1 MMNEKGPV
9 EGRKSRVTIA
19 LAAYRRSKPG
29 IDHISQI
36 QEPRHVEAMH
46 IGRAGT
52 ARAQEPSARESLADG
67 VALIRGIIR
76 LVQQKWAAAPSY
88 LTPRT
93 IVIASC
99 VAVVS
104 GCWLHHLRGGNGGK
118 EKE

>member
-1 MMNEKGPV
+1 VRRGDGRLVYLQKLKKKTAGNQNSETAYEVMMNEKGPV

-52 ARAQEPSARESLADG
+52 ARAQESFA
-67 VALIRGIIR
+67 
-76 LVQQKWAAAPSY
+76 
-88 LTPRT
+88 
-93 IVIASC
+93 
-99 VAVVS
+99 
-104 GCWLHHLRGGNGGK
+104 
-118 EKE
+118 

>member
-1 MMNEKGPV
+1 MNEKGPV

-76 LVQQKWAAAPSY
+76 LV
-88 LTPRT
+88 RGE
-93 IVIASC
+93 ASRKLIM
-99 VAVVS
+99 V
-104 GCWLHHLRGGNGGK
+104 HLSRDT
-118 EKE
+118 

>member
-104 GCWLHHLRGGNGGK
+104 GCWLHHMRGGNGLCLDP
-118 EKE
+118 

>member
-1 MMNEKGPV
+1 MHEKGPI
-9 EGRKSRVTIA
+9 EGRKSIVVTIA
-19 LAAYRRSKPG
+19 LAEYGCSKPG

-52 ARAQEPSARESLADG
+52 ARAQEPFARKSLANG

-76 LVQQKWAAAPSY
+76 LVQQKWAAALTY

-99 VAVVS
+99 VAVA
-104 GCWLHHLRGGNGGK
+104 GC
-118 EKE
+118 